1 MYFVDREKI
10 EDTLSY
16 LEQQISLFEEVKEW
30 TSPIEKAALER
41 IAQIMIESILDI
53 GNTMIDGFIMRD
65 PGSYDDIVD
74 ILDDEKV
81 ISKEMSESFKQFITY
96 RKMLVQNYTDVNHE
110 GLKAAISSHIPMIKE
125 FPGRVREYLI
135 NELGPVSAFKPQY
148 GSEKSD
154 LFLYDTLV
162 LNKEK
167 VGECHAYWRKLH
179 KRYDSEVNQN
189 SGETIHTGNGPEV
202 RKGY

>member
-41 IAQIMIESILDI
+41 IAQIMIEAILDT

-81 ISKEMSESFKQFITY
+81 ISKEMSNSFKQFITY

-110 GLKAAISSHIPMIKE
+110 GLITAISGHMSMIKE
-125 FPGRVREYLI
+125 FPGRVREYLT
-135 NELGPVSAFKPQY
+135 NELGPVSAFKPQ
-148 GSEKSD
+148 
-154 LFLYDTLV
+154 
-162 LNKEK
+162 
-167 VGECHAYWRKLH
+167 
-179 KRYDSEVNQN
+179 
-189 SGETIHTGNGPEV
+189 
-202 RKGY
+202 